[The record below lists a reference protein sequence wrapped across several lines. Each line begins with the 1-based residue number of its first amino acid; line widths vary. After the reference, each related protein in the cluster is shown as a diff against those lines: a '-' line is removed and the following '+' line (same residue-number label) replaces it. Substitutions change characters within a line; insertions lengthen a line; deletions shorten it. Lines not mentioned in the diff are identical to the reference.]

1 MSSYRVINFINGD
14 FISFPMEGEN
24 YSGTTF
30 TYEEDKDGPATRNHI
45 SLAIKDFLV
54 DLEDMYENYFGEK
67 PDIHKILIFDNSEFY
82 EFEEWGKLDGE
93 AGDCEMYLALNNT
106 IPSED
111 LDAML
116 RSIANHHFY
125 ANFEGDDN
133 NLITQGYWEGEYN
146 TGFYNMDNPDAY
158 TYGHDYAGEGSYV
171 PASDDHKETVDK
183 FNKVLEML

>member
-1 MSSYRVINFINGD
+1 
-14 FISFPMEGEN
+14 
-24 YSGTTF
+24 
-30 TYEEDKDGPATRNHI
+30 
-45 SLAIKDFLV
+45 
-54 DLEDMYENYFGEK
+54 
-67 PDIHKILIFDNSEFY
+67 
-82 EFEEWGKLDGE
+82 
-93 AGDCEMYLALNNT
+93 MYLALNNT

-133 NLITQGYWEGEYN
+133 NLINQGYWEGEYN

-171 PASDDHKETVDK
+171 
-183 FNKVLEML
+183 